1 MRHRNNFYKW
11 IGIVALMILFG
22 ACQEDEYIF
31 ESPEPNTHFQNDVIK
46 RSLGPN
52 VVGLDIEFV
61 YAMALG
67 FDEGGI
73 VSAQVEASIA
83 GAPGTYL
90 EHRSYHTGPG
100 GEDVGVEIG
109 EPSFTSGG
117 VTKVTFS
124 GDTSAAALRYYYI
137 VPEESRGNQVT
148 FTFSAQ
154 ATTGETVS
162 YDMGPYT
169 ISNVDMVRDIEL
181 SNDEMNYFSIA
192 DMQAYSATEAAA
204 NADKIDLVYL
214 HRAIAGI
221 NFNHAL
227 VAPGADPDLLPGI
240 VLPAGLNQNTK
251 VRRTWQLYDQHLARL
266 QFGTYVDDLDF
277 LELDLSRAA
286 NYAINLRGESGAW
299 VETADGRYRAFIFIN
314 QVNNANR
321 TMRISVK
328 RLSIN

>member
-1 MRHRNNFYKW
+1 MRRSNSFYTW
-11 IGIVALMILFG
+11 TGVFALMILFG

-31 ESPEPNTHFQNDVIK
+31 ESPEPETRFQNDVIK

-67 FDEGGI
+67 FDEGDI

-109 EPSFTSGG
+109 EPSVTSGRI
-117 VTKVTFS
+117 TEVTFAI
-124 GDTSAAALRYYYI
+124 DTSAAALRYYYI
-137 VPEESRGNQVT
+137 IPEESRGSSVS
-148 FTFSAQ
+148 FTFSAV

-162 YDMGPYT
+162 YEMGPYT
-169 ISNVDMVRDIEL
+169 ISNVEIAQDIL
-181 SNDEMNYFSIA
+181 LDNDEMSYFSIA
-192 DMQAYSATEAAA
+192 DMRAYNATEAAA

-214 HRAIAGI
+214 YRPISGI

-227 VAPGADPDLLPGI
+227 VAPAADPDFLPEI
-240 VLPAGLNQNTK
+240 TLPSGLNRDTK
-251 VRRTWQLYDQHLARL
+251 IRQTWQLYDRHLARL
-266 QFGTYVDDLDF
+266 QFGEYVDDLDF
-277 LELDLSRAA
+277 QQLDLAEAA

-299 VETADGRYRAFIFIN
+299 VETADGQYRAFIF
-314 QVNNANR
+314 VNEAK
-321 TMRISVK
+321 TDGTARISIK
-328 RLSIN
+328 RLRMN